1 MSGHQRLC
9 DAGIGAAFRETEL
22 TGACA
27 QNTAR
32 VWRLPAR
39 PLPSSAVPGPSSFIT
54 GPWTSDLLCIHFFVD
69 SLWCLGSKP
78 PSSVLLPAA
87 ALTAW
92 HVTWPTAGA
101 R

>member
-9 DAGIGAAFRETEL
+9 DAGIGAASRETEL
-22 TGACA
+22 TGACT

-39 PLPSSAVPGPSSFIT
+39 PLPSPAVPCPSSFIT
-54 GPWTSDLLCIHFFVD
+54 GPWTSDLLCIHFVD

-92 HVTWPTAGA
+92 NMTWPMAGA
-101 R
+101 W